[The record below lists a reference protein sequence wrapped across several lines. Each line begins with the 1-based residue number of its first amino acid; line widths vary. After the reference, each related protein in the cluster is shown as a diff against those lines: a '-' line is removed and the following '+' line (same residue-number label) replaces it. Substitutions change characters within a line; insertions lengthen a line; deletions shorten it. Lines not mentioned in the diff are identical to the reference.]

1 MKLFYSAASPFV
13 RKVRVVAIE
22 KGIDDQI
29 ELFTSER
36 DKRLHELGPDNPIL
50 KVPTL
55 FDDDGEAWFD
65 SPVICEYLDSLVPEP
80 TLFPKDGTARW
91 QALRMQAIGDGGMD
105 DAVKLAYEAA
115 RKSGG
120 RSPYWLGR
128 WRQAVDGALNTLN
141 TEAAALSEQLS
152 IGPIAVGCFLGFL
165 DQSRVIGDWR
175 AYREDLALWHEDF
188 AARLSMQ
195 ETVLKRK

>member
-55 FDDDGEAWFD
+55 
-65 SPVICEYLDSLVPEP
+65 SS
-80 TLFPKDGTARW
+80 
-91 QALRMQAIGDGGMD
+91 
-105 DAVKLAYEAA
+105 
-115 RKSGG
+115 
-120 RSPYWLGR
+120 
-128 WRQAVDGALNTLN
+128 
-141 TEAAALSEQLS
+141 
-152 IGPIAVGCFLGFL
+152 
-165 DQSRVIGDWR
+165 SR
-175 AYREDLALWHEDF
+175 
-188 AARLSMQ
+188 
-195 ETVLKRK
+195 

>member
-13 RKVRVVAIE
+13 RKARIVSIE

-36 DKRLHELGPDNPIL
+36 GKRLDELGPDNPIL

-55 FDDDGEAWFD
+55 IDDVGEAWFD
-65 SPVICEYLDSLVPEP
+65 SPVICEYLDPLVPEP
-80 TLFPKDGTARW
+80 KLFPKDGMTRW
-91 QALRMQAIGDGGMD
+91 QALRIQAIGDGGMD

-115 RKSGG
+115 RKPGG

-141 TEAAALSEQLS
+141 TEAISLSERLS

-165 DQSRVIGDWR
+165 DQSRVVGDWR
-175 AYREDLALWHEDF
+175 AYREDLALWYEDF
-188 AARLSMQ
+188 AARPSMQ
-195 ETVLKRK
+195 ETALKRK